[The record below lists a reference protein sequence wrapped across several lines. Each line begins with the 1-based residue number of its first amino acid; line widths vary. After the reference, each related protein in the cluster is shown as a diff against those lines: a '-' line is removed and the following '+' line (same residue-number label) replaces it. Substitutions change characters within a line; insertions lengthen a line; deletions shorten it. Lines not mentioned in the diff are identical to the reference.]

1 MLNVTRFVKRAVH
14 SGAWLMKCNEISM
27 NERATAMQIP
37 NIELPYPNEHVD
49 FEAVFSDPEIDPSA
63 WVAPNAIVL
72 GRVKIGAKASVWY
85 NCVLRGD
92 GERIE
97 IGDETNI
104 QDGSILHI
112 DFGWPC
118 ILGKRVTLGHNAIV
132 HGSVVQDGALI
143 GIAATVLSR
152 CTIGE
157 GALIAAGA
165 VVLEG
170 TQVPP
175 HTLWTGCPA
184 KQVKELNPAQRERL
198 GMTYRHYVNNAVVF
212 RARYG
217 K

>member
-1 MLNVTRFVKRAVH
+1 MD
-14 SGAWLMKCNEISM
+14 
-27 NERATAMQIP
+27 IP
-37 NIELPYPNEHVD
+37 PIDLPYPEEHVD
-49 FEAVFSDPEIDPSA
+49 IEAVFSEPKIDPTA
-63 WVAPNAIVL
+63 WIAPNAVVI
-72 GRVKIGAKASVWY
+72 GRVSIAARASVWY

-92 GERIE
+92 SERIE
-97 IGDETNI
+97 VGEETNI
-104 QDGSILHI
+104 QDGSILHH

-118 ILGKRVTLGHNAIV
+118 ILGNRVTLGHNAIV
-132 HGSVVQDGALI
+132 HGSVVEDGALI

-152 CTIGE
+152 CVIGA

-170 TQVPP
+170 TKVPP

-198 GMTYRHYVNNAVVF
+198 AMTYRHYVNNGAVF

-217 K
+217 T